1 MEKEKP
7 RRCGYVFKKMLFEK
21 CSNEMEVQT
30 KKFNKENLNKAK
42 VNFFLFQSIK
52 EKEEINRM
60 LFNITYFYDRNY
72 LGNRDFIQIPS
83 LKDMIYNV
91 SKYPVILVCK
101 NYNDL
106 LGITTLKYENNRN
119 IFDNPYFP
127 TKNENILIITGILTK
142 LNNNYEKRIPNIGK
156 ALFKSCIRCAYYI
169 NKEEKVRLISKI
181 DCRNVNSFMAMVNAV
196 SELKDEGLK
205 IQIFINGYYE
215 VLNKFNQMIEAPT
228 FIIEVDLN
236 GDKKIQHYMTKF
248 AYEECNIKNLNVSLK
263 KIIEENTKEIKNNIG
278 YDKWKKVVYHKIS
291 PIDALNT
298 QISIGNSAD
307 GNNRVPIFSNI
318 YEDYIIS
325 KINSQ

>member
-1 MEKEKP
+1 MKKEKP
-7 RRCGYVFKKMLFEK
+7 RRCGDVFKKLLFEK

-30 KKFNKENLNKAK
+30 KKFNKENLNKVN

-52 EKEEINRM
+52 QKEEINKM

-106 LGITTLKYENNRN
+106 LGITTLKYENNRS

-156 ALFKSCIRCAYYI
+156 SLFKSCIRCAYYI

-181 DCRNVNSFMAMVNAV
+181 DCRNVNSFMAMMNAV
-196 SELKDEGLK
+196 RELKNEGLE
-205 IQIFINGYYE
+205 IQVFITGYYE
-215 VLNKFNQMIEAPT
+215 VIDKANKLVEAPT
-228 FIIEVDLN
+228 FIVEIDLN
-236 GDKKIQHYMTKF
+236 GNKKITHFITQFSYVNCGNGNL
-248 AYEECNIKNLNVSLK
+248 YSDLKN
-263 KIIEENTKEIKNNIG
+263 IIENNTKEVKKNIG
-278 YDKWKKVVYHKIS
+278 YDRRKKIIYHKID
-291 PIDALNT
+291 PIDTLNVE
-298 QISIGNSAD
+298 INVGNSAD
-307 GNNRVPIFSNI
+307 GNNRVPVFSKIYEKYLISNI
-318 YEDYIIS
+318 
-325 KINSQ
+325 NL